1 MLPLLGLRIY
11 HSLDFEP
18 QIGGGEAFAVRDAG
32 DDNPGS
38 KIDAE
43 AGRRVLIRRFL
54 PMAFFSL
61 WRVLPN
67 FSDCLRFFI
76 EFGVLKA

>member
-1 MLPLLGLRIY
+1 MLPLLGLQIY
-11 HSLDFEP
+11 HSLDFET

-54 PMAFFSL
+54 PMAFFQPF
-61 WRVLPN
+61 VLAAG
-67 FSDCLRFFI
+67 L
-76 EFGVLKA
+76 FGLPQILY